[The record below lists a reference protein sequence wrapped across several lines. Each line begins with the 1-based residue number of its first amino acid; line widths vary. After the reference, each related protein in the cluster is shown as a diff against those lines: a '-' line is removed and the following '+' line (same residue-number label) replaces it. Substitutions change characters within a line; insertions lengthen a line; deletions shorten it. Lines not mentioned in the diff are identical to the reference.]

1 MFVIGIK
8 EWTSFFSNLTGYVTI
23 IIFLLLTGLFLFV
36 FPNTSLLEYGYATLE
51 PFFNIAPWIML
62 FLIST
67 ITMRSFADEFKSGT
81 FELLRTWPLSYTQ
94 IIMGKYV
101 GCFCVVLMALLPTS
115 IYVYTIQHLSVSGG
129 IDVGATIGSYL
140 GLLLLC
146 ASFTA
151 IGIFT
156 SSLTN
161 NTIIA
166 FVASAFTCVVLY
178 SGFNAISKIPAF
190 QAGADYYIEM
200 LGIDFHYKN
209 ISRGVVDTRDVIYFI
224 SIISIFLLAAKQ
236 QLQRKK

>member
-67 ITMRSFADEFKSGT
+67 ITMRSFADEYKAGT

-94 IIMGKYV
+94 IIIGKYI
-101 GCFCVVLMALLPTS
+101 GCLCVVLMALLPTS
-115 IYVYTIQHLSVSGG
+115 IYVYTIQHLSVGGG

-166 FVASAFTCVVLY
+166 FVASAFACFVLY

-200 LGIDFHYKN
+200 IGIDFHYKN
-209 ISRGVVDTRDVIYFI
+209 ISRGVVDTRDVIYFTCI
-224 SIISIFLLAAKQ
+224 IFLFLFVAK
-236 QLQRKK
+236 RSIANR

>member
-23 IIFLLLTGLFLFV
+23 TIFLLLTGLFLFV

-51 PFFNIAPWIML
+51 PCFNIAPWIML

-166 FVASAFTCVVLY
+166 FVASAFACFVLY
-178 SGFNAISKIPAF
+178 SGCNAISKIPAF

-209 ISRGVVDTRDVIYFI
+209 ISRGVVDTRDVIYFTCI
-224 SIISIFLLAAKQ
+224 IFLFLFAAK
-236 QLQRKK
+236 RSIANR

>member
-166 FVASAFTCVVLY
+166 FVASAFTCFVLY

>member
-1 MFVIGIK
+1 
-8 EWTSFFSNLTGYVTI
+8 
-23 IIFLLLTGLFLFV
+23 
-36 FPNTSLLEYGYATLE
+36 
-51 PFFNIAPWIML
+51 
-62 FLIST
+62 
-67 ITMRSFADEFKSGT
+67 MRSFADEYKAGT

-94 IIMGKYV
+94 IIIGKYI
-101 GCFCVVLMALLPTS
+101 GCLCVVLMALLPTS

-166 FVASAFTCVVLY
+166 FVASAFACFVLY

-209 ISRGVVDTRDVIYFI
+209 ISRGVVDTRDVIYFTCI
-224 SIISIFLLAAKQ
+224 IFLFLFAAK
-236 QLQRKK
+236 RSIANR

>member
-1 MFVIGIK
+1 MLAVSIK
-8 EWTSFFSNLTGYVTI
+8 EWKSFFSNLTGYIAIVV
-23 IIFLLLTGLFLFV
+23 FLLLTGLFLFV
-36 FPNTSLLEYGYATLE
+36 FPDTSLLAYGYATLD
-51 PFFNIAPWIML
+51 PFFDIAPWLML

-67 ITMRSFADEFKSGT
+67 ITMRSFADEFKLGT

-101 GCFCVVLMALLPTS
+101 GCFCVALMALLPTS
-115 IYVYTIQHLSVSGG
+115 IYVYTVHHLSAGGG
-129 IDVGATIGSYL
+129 IDIGATISSYI
-140 GLLLLC
+140 GLLWLC

-156 SSLTN
+156 SSVTS
-161 NTIIA
+161 NTIVA
-166 FVASAFTCVVLY
+166 FVASAFACFVLY
-178 SGFNAISKIPAF
+178 SGFNAISKIAAF

-209 ISRGVVDTRDVIYFI
+209 MSKGVIDTRDVLYFS
-224 SIISIFLLAAKQ
+224 SIISIFLLATQQ

>member
-8 EWTSFFSNLTGYVTI
+8 EWISFFSNLTGYVTI

-161 NTIIA
+161 STIIA
-166 FVASAFTCVVLY
+166 FVASAFVCFVLY
-178 SGFNAISKIPAF
+178 SGFNAISNIPVF

-209 ISRGVVDTRDVIYFI
+209 ISRGVVDTRDVMYFI
-224 SIISIFLLAAKQ
+224 SVISIFLFATKQ

>member
-115 IYVYTIQHLSVSGG
+115 IYVYTIQHLSISGG

-166 FVASAFTCVVLY
+166 FVASAFACFVLY

-224 SIISIFLLAAKQ
+224 STISIFLLATKQ